1 VVVEEQAEVV
11 LQHQEELAA
20 EDQEELA
27 LIMMTHP
34 FLQ

>member
-11 LQHQEELAA
+11 LQHQEELAE